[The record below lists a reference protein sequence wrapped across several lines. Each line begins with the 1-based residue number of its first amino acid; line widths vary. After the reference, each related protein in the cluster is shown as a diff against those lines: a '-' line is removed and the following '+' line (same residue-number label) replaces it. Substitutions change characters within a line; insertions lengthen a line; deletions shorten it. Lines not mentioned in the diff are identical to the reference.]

1 MPIVLLIN
9 KVGVVPLPAGV
20 DRTYDGVMDHL
31 KADVDRFTAASE
43 IPVVGCFLRARGN
56 LDLDSTID
64 SVQTLMEGIE
74 EHRKKPGLNVDYGLA
89 TSDGDTCG
97 FLPPGQTA
105 GCFGG
110 A

>member
-64 SVQTLMEGIE
+64 CVSELMDGIE
-74 EHRKKPGLNVDYGLA
+74 RSRKRPTLAPEYGL
-89 TSDGDTCG
+89 TEDIDGCG
-97 FLPPGQTA
+97 FLAPGADA
-105 GCFGG
+105 GCFG

>member
-43 IPVVGCFLRARGN
+43 IPVVGRFRLR
-56 LDLDSTID
+56 SMP
-64 SVQTLMEGIE
+64 SM
-74 EHRKKPGLNVDYGLA
+74 
-89 TSDGDTCG
+89 SS
-97 FLPPGQTA
+97 
-105 GCFGG
+105 GG
-110 A
+110 AVTAAEGSRRTAS

>member
-56 LDLDSTID
+56 LD
-64 SVQTLMEGIE
+64 QAE
-74 EHRKKPGLNVDYGLA
+74 EHFRASLDMCPPAIRCKRNAKFLNLERHKRVFS
-89 TSDGDTCG
+89 T
-97 FLPPGQTA
+97 
-105 GCFGG
+105 
-110 A
+110 